1 MINKLYFLIIVIISS
16 CINKNNF
23 KEIELN
29 LDAESGEP
37 YLLKSNDN
45 LYMSW
50 TELKNDSVFLYE
62 GKLEK
67 DQLVDKNLISKGVD
81 WFVNWADF
89 PSISHNKINDNM
101 ISFNLKKSSEATFS
115 YDINYHFKKNDKW
128 INKNK
133 LHNDNTFTE
142 HGFVSIQPFKDGFIA
157 SWLDGRNTSHEK
169 SSHNDHGSGPM
180 SLRSAIVSENGE
192 VIEEFEIDSKV
203 CDCCQTSMTV
213 ANGTPIVVYR
223 DRTDQEIRDISI
235 SRYVDGS
242 WTDPQLINNDGWVI
256 NGCPVNGPNIDSYG
270 DNVVVSWFSAS
281 NGIPKVNVK
290 FSKDRGYSFSEKIYV
305 NDLNNIPLGRVDVE
319 FIDNDEIL
327 ISWLSSLDGKG
338 LLLMRK
344 INSKGNLGKI
354 TSFENISTQRST
366 GFPQIEKFKDN
377 IYISWT
383 DSEGETKNIR
393 TFKVPVSA
401 L

>member
-1 MINKLYFLIIVIISS
+1 
-16 CINKNNF
+16 
-23 KEIELN
+23 
-29 LDAESGEP
+29 
-37 YLLKSNDN
+37 
-45 LYMSW
+45 
-50 TELKNDSVFLYE
+50 
-62 GKLEK
+62 
-67 DQLVDKNLISKGVD
+67 
-81 WFVNWADF
+81 
-89 PSISHNKINDNM
+89 
-101 ISFNLKKSSEATFS
+101 
-115 YDINYHFKKNDKW
+115 
-128 INKNK
+128 
-133 LHNDNTFTE
+133 
-142 HGFVSIQPFKDGFIA
+142 
-157 SWLDGRNTSHEK
+157 
-169 SSHNDHGSGPM
+169 
-180 SLRSAIVSENGE
+180 
-192 VIEEFEIDSKV
+192 
-203 CDCCQTSMTV
+203 MTV

-290 FSKDRGYSFSEKIYV
+290 FSNDRGYSFSEKIYV
-305 NDLNNIPLGRVDVE
+305 NDLNNVPLGRVDVE

-393 TFKVPVSA
+393 TFKVPVSV